1 MNELILSP
9 LFYVAES
16 LGILS
21 FALSGFILAKQK
33 DFDVVGVY
41 IIALVT
47 AFGGGTI
54 RDVVLDIQPVY
65 WINHAE
71 YPLIIFIMV
80 LFLSFLKKLTI
91 RPAWLLIPDA
101 LGLSLFAITGAQ
113 VAHQAGHPIII
124 VAILATVVATF
135 GGVLRDSLCQ
145 EIPLVFRKESTLYAS
160 LAFLGG
166 MFYVGL
172 TNLGTFSPTINMTLS
187 VALIFISRLIAYK
200 MNWRVRI

>member
-1 MNELILSP
+1 M
-9 LFYVAES
+9 
-16 LGILS
+16 
-21 FALSGFILAKQK
+21 
-33 DFDVVGVY
+33 
-41 IIALVT
+41 
-47 AFGGGTI
+47 
-54 RDVVLDIQPVY
+54 
-65 WINHAE
+65 
-71 YPLIIFIMV
+71 
-80 LFLSFLKKLTI
+80 
-91 RPAWLLIPDA
+91 
-101 LGLSLFAITGAQ
+101 GLSLFAITGAQ